1 LPTAGG
7 ALKEV
12 SALNQA
18 MGLSATRG
26 AFEPVWPSKLD
37 DSRAALVLG
46 SVLVLEGGF
55 AEAFLELHHIASH
68 RISFSAWNVHGLYHT
83 KSG

>member
-1 LPTAGG
+1 MLAVDR
-7 ALKEV
+7 L
-12 SALNQA
+12 
-18 MGLSATRG
+18 LSATRG

-37 DSRAALVLG
+37 DSRLALILR

-55 AEAFLELHHIASH
+55 AEALLKPHYIATH
-68 RISFSAWNVHGLYHT
+68 RISFSAENFYGLCYT

>member
-1 LPTAGG
+1 MW
-7 ALKEV
+7 V
-12 SALNQA
+12 NQA
-18 MGLSATRG
+18 MGPSATCG

-46 SVLVLEGGF
+46 SVLVLEGRF
-55 AEAFLELHHIASH
+55 AEAFLELHHIAS
-68 RISFSAWNVHGLYHT
+68 RRASFSARIVHDLYHA